1 MRSRLRSGSHSVGL
15 VLSLGLNLSLNLGL
29 NLGLSLVSVLGSVS
43 VSMSVSVCVSV
54 LVSKVWPRSTSLVRQ
69 GKRWRHAANTVER
82 QVRCHDARRPGRR
95 QDGADAAVRHFRVHR
110 RAEHQLR
117 SVNSTT

>member
-1 MRSRLRSGSHSVGL
+1 LRSRLRSGSHSVGL

-43 VSMSVSVCVSV
+43 VSMSVSV